1 MGTVIINLIKADGR
15 ILREEMEKILAFQI
29 EDGEMQKL
37 KRIAEYYKACLIV
50 VEKEAY
56 RQVLED
62 LLEQKRNPLVQSY
75 EGDKVTESMIVM
87 EGFTEKRLDKLL
99 QALRD
104 GEVQVDYKAVVT
116 PFNKKW
122 NVLQLYLEME
132 RERAAIGA
140 LHGIN
145 GNRGGKTGKRIL

>member
-62 LLEQKRNPLVQSY
+62 LLEQKRNPLVQNY

-99 QALRD
+99 RALRD
-104 GEVQVDYKAVVT
+104 GEVRVDYKAVVT

-132 RERAAIGA
+132 RERAAIGV